1 MDSLKTRLLD
11 KEFKL
16 QAQRLITD
24 KIRRHGRLSFRIKT
38 LESDNSKIRKKKN
51 RGNIFFYTYP
61 PPHTIRKGRTDDTV
75 VCLKT
80 ATPVKMYKYLYIGE
94 LLYIIHGIKY
104 CIDKHSTKP
113 DYLHIPALYRFNNNR
128 YKIRG
133 FCVYREIQ
141 RHFKRGSTPPPHTHT
156 HNAIKDLQQYLLNIF
171 QS

>member
-1 MDSLKTRLLD
+1 MAVYLSGLKLLNLIIKNT
-11 KEFKL
+11 KE
-16 QAQRLITD
+16 
-24 KIRRHGRLSFRIKT
+24 
-38 LESDNSKIRKKKN
+38 KKSWQY
-51 RGNIFFYTYP
+51 FLYFP
-61 PPHTIRKGRTDDTV
+61 PPYTIRKVRTDDTV

-80 ATPVKMYKYLYIGE
+80 ATPVKMYKYLYIYIGE

-141 RHFKRGSTPPPHTHT
+141 HHFKHGSTHPHPRTQCHQGFI
-156 HNAIKDLQQYLLNIF
+156 AVSF
-171 QS
+171 